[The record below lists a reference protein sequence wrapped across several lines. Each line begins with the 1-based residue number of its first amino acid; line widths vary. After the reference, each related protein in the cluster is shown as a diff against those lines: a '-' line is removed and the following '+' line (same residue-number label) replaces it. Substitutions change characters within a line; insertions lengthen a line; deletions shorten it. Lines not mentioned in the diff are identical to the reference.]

1 MSGDHDETFERFVR
15 EVEPGL
21 RRALTGHLRADQVP
35 DALAEAFA
43 YAWQHQERV
52 MTMENPTGYLYRVAQ
67 SKSRTR
73 RQGWLEWSGD
83 REVPDVEPGLTTALA
98 SLSPAQ
104 YRAVWLVHGCG
115 WTYADTAVAL
125 DVSASTVGSHVSRA
139 LTHLRE
145 RLGAVTNG

>member
-1 MSGDHDETFERFVR
+1 MNDDRDDTFACFVR

-43 YAWQHQERV
+43 YAWQHRERV

-73 RQGWLEWSGD
+73 RHGWLEWNGD
-83 REVPDVEPGLTTALA
+83 REVPDVEPGLTDALA

-115 WTYADTAVAL
+115 WTYSETGVAL
-125 DVSASTVGSHVSRA
+125 DISASTVGSHVSRA
-139 LTHLRE
+139 MAHLRE
-145 RLGAVTNG
+145 RLGAVANG

>member
-1 MSGDHDETFERFVR
+1 MNSDRDDAFERFVR
-15 EVEPGL
+15 QIEPEL
-21 RRALTGHLRADQVP
+21 RRALTGNLQRERVS

-43 YAWQHQERV
+43 YAWQHRERV
-52 MTMENPTGYLYRVAQ
+52 MTMENPSGYLYRVAQ
-67 SKSRTR
+67 SKSRRR
-73 RQGWLEWSGD
+73 RQGWLEWRGD
-83 REVPDVEPGLTTALA
+83 HELPDVEPGLTAALA

-115 WTYADTAVAL
+115 WTYAETAVAL

-139 LTHLRE
+139 MAHLRE